1 MGTKGNPATVN
12 QLNAPELMGDGILY
26 LILIIRS
33 TCHRVKEDCPNLKKV
48 GGLVTPTLV
57 LALNPRTD
65 Y

>member
-33 TCHRVKEDCPNLKKV
+33 TCHRLQSIESCPFFLFFS
-48 GGLVTPTLV
+48 LVV
-57 LALNPRTD
+57 LFCL
-65 Y
+65 